1 MLSILVSVFHLV
13 LWSLRFGNFMCFI
26 PWSILLG
33 VKIVVILLGIILGV
47 LNLNDGYK
55 NPPVNNI
62 GKILV
67 SFFNSLTEISF

>member
-1 MLSILVSVFHLV
+1 
-13 LWSLRFGNFMCFI
+13 MCFI